1 VVGIVINEELLISLS
16 LLKFNNFSLFPMKN
30 ELKNKE
36 NKVWHQNVFFK
47 KLKGP
52 IILEQKNL

>member
-1 VVGIVINEELLISLS
+1 
-16 LLKFNNFSLFPMKN
+16 MKN